1 MTRYFTVAT
10 AGHVDHGKTS
20 LLKALTGINP
30 DRLKEE
36 REREMTTDLGF
47 APLIL
52 PAQGEVDEIII
63 GFIDVPGHGK
73 FLKNML
79 AGVGG
84 ITMALLVVAAD
95 EGVMPQTLQHV
106 KILSLL
112 GVKQVIV
119 AINKI
124 DLAPDAA
131 SSVTEHV
138 RQLLERYGIALVDG
152 VSVAAPLNIGIEEL
166 KTTLY
171 KCFAPQAKL
180 AESAITG
187 NEPAYLPVDRVFS
200 KSGFGKVV
208 TGTLVEG
215 HLNVGDTI
223 YIEPGSVSARVRGL
237 ETFGRKLTTANSG
250 QRLAVNLALKQDSEL
265 MRGQVLSTS
274 ECQSTT
280 TLLVTLND
288 LHGLEYFND
297 FAKSAVHAESGQ
309 SLAPQKVKIY
319 HGTSENAG
327 FLRWMEPCADLN
339 GAQAI
344 GQVVLEQPLA
354 ARPQDRFVLRYGDHG
369 IAGGVILSIARP
381 RFLTRKVVIDFC
393 QNLAQCNYLQ
403 ALAIALALSPRFAH
417 KVSQLT
423 WFVPQSELGQSLR
436 AGLES
441 GTLTQSGEYYFE
453 SASRQRLIGKL
464 QEYLTAQ
471 FVLKPS
477 EPVSMETLRQKVAP
491 QLERSLVPELL
502 LALESVFIREGN
514 NIYARGT
521 EVKAALDARAE
532 AIMAVLKSEPVLELV
547 EIAKRTGLNAS
558 DFKAGLDS
566 LKKANLAC
574 IVDKDFAASRE
585 TIDRGHRLAM
595 AIFKAKRDI
604 SPSDLREAM
613 QINRKY
619 TMALLT
625 YYDDH
630 QITRRVAN
638 GRTLLK
644 GI

>member
-52 PAQGEVDEIII
+52 PAQGEVNEIII

-124 DLAPDAA
+124 DLAPDMA
-131 SSVTEHV
+131 SSVTAHV
-138 RQLLERYGIALVDG
+138 RQLLERYGIALVDA

-166 KTTLY
+166 KTALY
-171 KCFAPQAKL
+171 QCFAPQTKL
-180 AESAITG
+180 LKDIGTM
-187 NEPAYLPVDRVFS
+187 PAYLPVDRVFS

-215 HLNVGDTI
+215 QLNVGDTV

-250 QRLAVNLALKQDSEL
+250 QRLAVNLALKQDSAL
-265 MRGQVLSTS
+265 SRGQVLSTS
-274 ECQSTT
+274 ECQSAT

-327 FLRWMEPCADLN
+327 FLRWMEPCANLN
-339 GAQAI
+339 GAQAV

-393 QNLAQCNYLQ
+393 QNLSQGNYLQ

-417 KVSQLT
+417 KASQMT
-423 WFVPQSELGQSLR
+423 WFVPQSELAQSLR

-453 SASRQRLIGKL
+453 SASRQSLIVKL

-471 FVLKPS
+471 FALKPS
-477 EPVSMETLRQKVAP
+477 EPASMETLRQKVAP

-502 LALESVFIREGN
+502 LALESQFSRDGN
-514 NIYARGT
+514 NIYPRGAQI
-521 EVKAALDARAE
+521 KAALDARGE
-532 AIMAVLKSEPVLELV
+532 AIMAVLKSEPVLELA
-547 EIAKRTGLNAS
+547 EIAKRSGLNAS

-595 AIFKAKRDI
+595 AIFKAKKDI

>member
-52 PAQGEVDEIII
+52 SAKGDVDEIII

-112 GVKQVIV
+112 GIKQVIV

-124 DLAPDAA
+124 DLAADLVT
-131 SSVTEHV
+131 SVEQQV
-138 RQLLERYGIALVDG
+138 RALLLRYGIALVD
-152 VSVAAPLNIGIEEL
+152 VVPLAAPQNIGIDKL
-166 KTTLY
+166 QDVLY
-171 KCFAPQAKL
+171 KCFAPHAKL
-180 AESAITG
+180 AHSESPQSL
-187 NEPAYLPVDRVFS
+187 PAYLPVDRVFS

-215 HLNVGDTI
+215 HLKVGDTV
-223 YIEPGSVSARVRGL
+223 YIEPGSVTARVRGL
-237 ETFGRKLTTANSG
+237 ETFGRKLTEAKSG
-250 QRLAVNLALKQDSEL
+250 QRLAVNLALKQDCEL
-265 MRGQVLSTS
+265 ARGQVLSGSESEAATS
-274 ECQSTT
+274 
-280 TLLVTLND
+280 LLVTLND
-288 LHGLEYFND
+288 LHCLEYFND
-297 FAKSAVHAESGQ
+297 FAKSAGHAESGQ
-309 SLAPQKVKIY
+309 SLSPQKVKIY
-319 HGTSENAG
+319 HGTSECAG
-327 FLRWMEPCADLN
+327 YLRWMESIDGIDN
-339 GAQAI
+339 AQSI
-344 GQVVLEQPLA
+344 GQVVLEKPLS

-369 IAGGVILSIARP
+369 IAGGVIVSIARP
-381 RFLTRKVVIDFC
+381 RFLTRKIVVPFC
-393 QNLAQCNYLQ
+393 QMLSRRDYLS
-403 ALAIALALSPRFAH
+403 ALVLVLSNSPKLALRAN
-417 KVSQLT
+417 QLS
-423 WFVPQSELGQSLR
+423 WFVPAFELSAALSQ
-436 AGLES
+436 GLKQEA
-441 GTLTQSGEYYFE
+441 LTQSGEFYFE
-453 SASRQRLIGKL
+453 SNSRKKLVAEFEEYLSRQF
-464 QEYLTAQ
+464 A
-471 FVLKPS
+471 LKTT
-477 EPVSMETLRQKVAP
+477 EPVSMETLRQKVAA
-491 QLERSLVPELL
+491 QLERSLMPELL
-502 LALESVFIREGN
+502 QSLGSSISRDGN
-514 NIYARGT
+514 SIYPGGAKIGPQ
-521 EVKAALDARAE
+521 LDQRAQ
-532 AIMAVLKSEPVLELV
+532 AIVSVLKAEPVLELA
-547 EIAKRTGLNAS
+547 EIAKRSGLNAS
-558 DFKAGLDS
+558 DFKTGLDS
-566 LKKANLAC
+566 LKKANLVC

-595 AIFKAKRDI
+595 EIFKAKKDI
-604 SPSDLREAM
+604 APSDLREAM

-638 GRTLLK
+638 GRVLLK